1 MSGKGEMTVSEMGRL
16 GGKARAESTTPRQR
30 KRWAG
35 MGGKARAEMYTAEEL
50 RAFAKN
56 AGRRPWKLTP
66 ARERRI
72 LALVQSGWTHPR
84 VAAKFGI
91 SLRTVGRIIARNRG
105 EV

>member
-1 MSGKGEMTVSEMGRL
+1 MSGRGEMTVREMGSL

-35 MGGKARAEMYTAEEL
+35 MGGKARAARHTPEEL

-56 AGRRPWKLTP
+56 AGRRPWKLTL

-72 LALVQSGWTHPR
+72 LELLTSGWTHPR
-84 VAAKFGI
+84 VAEKFGI
-91 SLRTVGRIIARNRG
+91 SLRTVGRIVKRNREG
-105 EV
+105 V